1 MPSSFLVGASRSKN
15 LGESEAKEA
24 LLLSG
29 SREKT
34 AENRERAIS
43 NRQPAI
49 LDGWRDIS
57 DRPPYFLE
65 ASRAAMNPERAA
77 DAPERAAS
85 DCRSHFLDSQLL
97 AGKRQRAADGSSLS
111 SVGSSLSSVDRGR
124 AAHARS
130 RPPDAPAA
138 MAGEGSQAGNA
149 SLSATESR
157 GRAMRSSRSRLLPLY
172 GDMSFL
178 SSFGRVAIPPDGLRG
193 AHKTHVS
200 SCTYRHVGQNGA
212 LRPISCVDRAPMS
225 QRQIVGQIRAG
236 LEA

>member
-1 MPSSFLVGASRSKN
+1 VDSSRTSRN
-15 LGESEAKEA
+15 
-24 LLLSG
+24 
-29 SREKT
+29 
-34 AENRERAIS
+34 
-43 NRQPAI
+43 
-49 LDGWRDIS
+49 
-57 DRPPYFLE
+57 RPPYFLE